1 MHVLVFRPH
10 INLEGLIVSLIFLNF
25 VVFYLQMQVWG
36 IQQALP
42 SRLSELATR
51 VLGSKSLIDAFSY
64 SFDVP
69 VSIHLMIARK

>member
-10 INLEGLIVSLIFLNF
+10 INLEGLIVSLIFLNL

-42 SRLSELATR
+42 SRLS
-51 VLGSKSLIDAFSY
+51 D
-64 SFDVP
+64 
-69 VSIHLMIARK
+69 